1 MRWLAVLSVGVAGGQ
16 VLLNPPKD
24 AGTLTVDVN
33 VVGVYCSVR
42 DKAGAFVTGLRKED
56 FDVRD
61 EGRKRTISYFSGEAS
76 TPLTVALLIDVSGS
90 VAAFLEEE
98 KQAAGRFFREVLQQ
112 GDQAM
117 VIGFGSRVVVWK
129 DMTQSVDELVAGLAE
144 LKDMP
149 PPPNAAWRGG
159 TQLYSSVHLVGTRK
173 LRRTPG
179 RKAMILITDGVDSGS
194 VVNRDAAIRAAQE
207 SDSIVYV
214 IHYGDEALAE
224 MEKLVA
230 PTGGKVF
237 SVSKDATL
245 RTAFTTIGDEL
256 RHLYALGYALPED
269 AKPGQYRKLEVK
281 TPKAQV
287 RVRAGYF
294 VHR

>member
-1 MRWLAVLSVGVAGGQ
+1 MRWLALLTVAAASGQ

-42 DKAGAFVTGLRKED
+42 DRSGAFVTGLKKED

-61 EGRKRTISYFSGEAS
+61 EGKKRAISYFSGEAS

-90 VAAFLEEE
+90 ASSFLEEE
-98 KQAAGRFFREVLQQ
+98 KLAAGRFFREVLQQ

-117 VIGFGSRVVVWK
+117 VIGFGARVVVWK
-129 DMTQSVDELVAGLAE
+129 DMTQSVEELLAGLAE
-144 LKDMP
+144 VKDMP
-149 PPPNAAWRGG
+149 PPPSAAWRGG
-159 TQLYSSVHLVGTRK
+159 TQLYSSVHLVGSRK

-194 VVNRDAAIRAAQE
+194 VVNREAAIRAAQE

-214 IHYGDEALAE
+214 LHYGGEALHE
-224 MEKLVA
+224 MEKLVE

-245 RTAFTTIGDEL
+245 RKAFTTIGDEL
-256 RHLYALGYALPED
+256 RHLYALGYSLPED

-281 TPKAQV
+281 APKAQV

>member
-1 MRWLAVLSVGVAGGQ
+1 MRWLAVVLICSASAQ
-16 VLLNPPKD
+16 VVLNPPKD

-42 DKAGAFVTGLRKED
+42 DKAGNFVIGLKKED

-61 EGRKRTISYFSGEAS
+61 EGKKRAISYFSGEAS
-76 TPLTVALLIDVSGS
+76 TPLTVALMIDVSGS
-90 VAAFLEEE
+90 VASFLEEE
-98 KQAAGRFFREVLQQ
+98 KIAAGRFFREVLQA

-117 VIGFGSRVVVWK
+117 VIGFGARVVVWK
-129 DMTQSVDELVAGLAE
+129 DMTQSIDELVAGLADV
-144 LKDMP
+144 KDMP

-194 VVNRDAAIRAAQE
+194 AVNRESAIRAAQE

-214 IHYGDEALAE
+214 IHYGDEALGE
-224 MEKLVA
+224 MEKLVE

-245 RTAFTTIGDEL
+245 RKAFKTIGDEL
-256 RHLYALGYALPED
+256 RHLYALGYTLPED
-269 AKPGQYRKLEVK
+269 AKAGQYRKLDVK